1 MRRPSTLGLRTVETC
16 PDPLPRLKRLHAM
29 RAVLLGVSLACAAA
43 AAAGCNDNTASAG
56 GDRAP
61 AVTSTTVR
69 PAVAWPAAARVDDRA
84 LASLSRDGTRSDGDV
99 RALIAQSPV
108 PVLAP
113 KDLVLTTPT
122 LVVSGEYYALTGRVS
137 GATIAM
143 QGTRAA
149 HRYDGIAPV
158 TGNRDV
164 RGTKGFVSVNE
175 GIRTV
180 SWIEN
185 GAAYSVDVE
194 CADTRDARCQ
204 SDDFVLSVVTQL
216 TFVGGA
222 GK

>member
-1 MRRPSTLGLRTVETC
+1 
-16 PDPLPRLKRLHAM
+16 M
-29 RAVLLGVSLACAAA
+29 RAAVSGISLLCAALA
-43 AAAGCNDNTASAG
+43 AACNDSTPAAG

-61 AVTSTTVR
+61 TVTSTTVR
-69 PAVAWPAAARVDDRA
+69 PAVAWPASSRVDERA
-84 LASLSRDGTRSDGDV
+84 LASLGREGREAEV
-99 RALIAQSPV
+99 RALVARSPV

-113 KDLVLTTPT
+113 QELVLGTPT
-122 LVVSGEYYALTGRVS
+122 LVVEGEYYALTGRVA

-149 HRYDGIAPV
+149 HRYHGIEPA

-164 RGTKGFVSVNE
+164 RGTKGFVSGNE

-194 CADTRDARCQ
+194 CADPRDARCL
-204 SDDFVLSVVTQL
+204 SDDFVLSLVTQL

-222 GK
+222 GR

>member
-1 MRRPSTLGLRTVETC
+1 MRTV
-16 PDPLPRLKRLHAM
+16 
-29 RAVLLGVSLACAAA
+29 VLGALAFCTVGTSIGCTDNSASL
-43 AAAGCNDNTASAG
+43 

-61 AVTSTTVR
+61 AVATIVR
-69 PAVAWPAAARVDDRA
+69 PSVAWPPKGMLDARA
-84 LASLSRDGTRSDGDV
+84 LASLGRDDDDI
-99 RALIAQSPV
+99 RARLAQSPV

-113 KDLVLTTPT
+113 KDLVLGTPT
-122 LVVSGEYYALTGRVS
+122 LVVESEYYALTGRVA
-137 GATIAM
+137 GATIAL

-149 HRYDGIAPV
+149 HRHQGVEPAS
-158 TGNRDV
+158 GNRDV

-194 CADTRDARCQ
+194 CADLRDARCA
-204 SDDFVLSVVTQL
+204 SDQFVLEVVDQL

-222 GK
+222 GR